1 MGCCRAQ
8 HSGRICS
15 EEADSRT
22 LHNSAG
28 PAGSCNL
35 LRTLSSS
42 LACISTASC
51 CRDAA
56 NLAVEMQPILHSA
69 HHM

>member
-42 LACISTASC
+42 LACIST
-51 CRDAA
+51 D
-56 NLAVEMQPILHSA
+56 VEMQRRLHKRESYET
-69 HHM
+69 